1 MKQKNE
7 YRNDSEGV
15 CGVIVIDNG
24 KEKGIPVGPG
34 DSVWLSEEER
44 IATANAPAKDE
55 DNPLANGTLT
65 LVTPAAEIKNR
76 RPIGADELQ
85 KHPEPQEAEEKSEPQ
100 SEAPPAPPAPPK
112 TPEQVQAEAK
122 KKQEEIGQKA
132 AQQAKA
138 QAEQPGKPVDHEGS
152 RRPLRSRW
160 RRARPCSA
168 GSSA

>member
-15 CGVIVIDNG
+15 CGVIVIENG
-24 KEKGIPVGPG
+24 KEKGIPVAPG
-34 DSVWLSEEER
+34 GNVWLSEEER

-65 LVTPAAEIKNR
+65 LVTPAAEIRNR
-76 RPIGADELQ
+76 RPIGDDELQ
-85 KHPEPQEAEEKSEPQ
+85 KPDPEPQEAEEKSEPQ
-100 SEAPPAPPAPPK
+100 SEAPAAPPAPPK

-138 QAEQPGKPVDHEGS
+138 QAEQPGKPVDDAGQ
-152 RRPLRSRW
+152 PKAAPKPVA
-160 RRARPCSA
+160 AR
-168 GSSA
+168 

>member
-85 KHPEPQEAEEKSEPQ
+85 KPIRSHRRPRRSPNRSPRLRPLLPRRRRRL
-100 SEAPPAPPAPPK
+100 SRFRPRRRRR
-112 TPEQVQAEAK
+112 
-122 KKQEEIGQKA
+122 QEEIGQKA

-138 QAEQPGKPVDHEGS
+138 QAEQPGKPVDDEGQ
-152 RRPLRSRW
+152 PK
-160 RRARPCSA
+160 AAPKPVA
-168 GSSA
+168 AH